1 MFLTIFYNELKHWF
15 GKPAFYIYSVI
26 FLFIALLM
34 SGSSAGLFDFL
45 TVTTGSSKIVNSPLG
60 IVGLFGGL
68 SGLLIF
74 LYPSIIGV
82 AVYRDYKSEMHTILY
97 SYPFTK
103 LQYLLA
109 KFFSGIFV
117 VNIIVLIVALG
128 IGIGFVLPGTNQEIV
143 QSFDFKSYSDV
154 YLIYI
159 LPNMLFIGAIV
170 FGIVTFTRNI
180 SAGFITVLILLISQ
194 GFLVSLFD
202 DPEKRLIAAILDPF
216 GDSAIQYYSRYWTV
230 SEQNELYL
238 PIREVLIYNRLLW
251 GALGI
256 ILFGA
261 IYKIF
266 SFSQNAFS
274 FSFKSKESK

>member
-60 IVGLFGGL
+60 ITGLFGGL

-143 QSFDFKSYSDV
+143 QSFDFKSYLDV

-216 GDSAIQYYSRYWTV
+216 GDSAIQYYTRYWTV

-251 GALGI
+251 GALGVL
-256 ILFGA
+256 LFGV
-261 IYKIF
+261 IYKVF

-274 FSFKSKESK
+274 FSLSPIGT

>member
-15 GKPAFYIYSVI
+15 GKPAFYIYSII

-60 IVGLFGGL
+60 ITGLFGGL

-216 GDSAIQYYSRYWTV
+216 GDSAIQYYTRYWTV

-238 PIREVLIYNRLLW
+238 
-251 GALGI
+251 
-256 ILFGA
+256 
-261 IYKIF
+261 
-266 SFSQNAFS
+266 
-274 FSFKSKESK
+274 